1 MEFKEINVLEGIVQQ
16 IGEEPFADSAVDS
29 GNGNYLYSNANHH
42 VSYDNALE
50 DIEKMLGQV
59 PGFMKLLPNKVL
71 IHNSSSWKRVE
82 EMDMERARYL
92 LNTDEMSEEILKI
105 N

>member
-1 MEFKEINVLEGIVQQ
+1 MEFKEINVLEGIVRQ
-16 IGEEPFADSAVDS
+16 IGEEPFADSAVDA
-29 GNGNYLYSNANHH
+29 GNGNFLYSNANHH
-42 VSYDNALE
+42 VLYDNAL
-50 DIEKMLGQV
+50 
-59 PGFMKLLPNKVL
+59 
-71 IHNSSSWKRVE
+71 E

>member
-16 IGEEPFADSAVDS
+16 IGEEPFAESAVDA
-29 GNGNYLYSNANHH
+29 GNYLYSNANHH
-42 VSYDNALE
+42 VLYDNAL
-50 DIEKMLGQV
+50 
-59 PGFMKLLPNKVL
+59 
-71 IHNSSSWKRVE
+71 E

>member
-1 MEFKEINVLEGIVQQ
+1 MEFKEINVLESIVQQ
-16 IGEEPFADSAVDS
+16 IGEEPFADIAVDAGK
-29 GNGNYLYSNANHH
+29 GNFLYSNANH
-42 VSYDNALE
+42 VLYDNAL
-50 DIEKMLGQV
+50 
-59 PGFMKLLPNKVL
+59 
-71 IHNSSSWKRVE
+71 E